1 MRKCTAKSITVSLN
15 VLRKIINQE
24 GGNINI
30 LFLSQKVEFRKVL
43 IKLMPLEGQ
52 CKLLIKNDHPW
63 VFTRENNYRKKLIS
77 WGKP

>member
-1 MRKCTAKSITVSLN
+1 MRKYTAKSITVSLN

-43 IKLMPLEGQ
+43 IKLMPLERQ
-52 CKLLIKNDHPW
+52 CKWLIK
-63 VFTRENNYRKKLIS
+63 K
-77 WGKP
+77 